1 MTKQEIWE
9 HWQWLL
15 NNVAETLRSFEK
27 EDDITEFVTCK
38 VESIIATNQNIDTD
52 GKLLIKPL

>member
-1 MTKQEIWE
+1 MTKQEIRD
-9 HWQWLL
+9 HWFWLL

-38 VESIIATNQNIDTD
+38 VEALIATSQNIDTD
-52 GKLLIKPL
+52 GIYFNIQ